1 MLELYNLKEDFSQ
14 TTDLAAKYP
23 KKVKEMKKMFIAEAK
38 KFQVF
43 PMDASVAAETRRN
56 SRAGVQPAFDRCCS
70 RREGRGQC
78 PFLPDP
84 SMTSALPFS

>member
-43 PMDASVAAETRRN
+43 PMERLRCRGKPPQQPGGRAA
-56 SRAGVQPAFDRCCS
+56 CI
-70 RREGRGQC
+70 
-78 PFLPDP
+78 
-84 SMTSALPFS
+84 